1 MTESGVSR
9 RGRRRLRRRTRA
21 RIRRA
26 LLVGLV
32 VGSLLLAGSGWVAF
46 RGWQARAHL
55 LNAAGLAREL
65 SAQIVGGDAARAQ
78 RTLAALQEQA
88 GAARDATG
96 DPGWWLGQ
104 RSPYAGDD
112 LGAVRQIAVAIDDLA
127 RRAFPTLVRTDLA
140 TLVPKEGRLDVARL
154 RAVSTELAD
163 VNAAVRET
171 RTRLDAVPTTD
182 LVGQIRTALTDLRA
196 EIDRLAGLTGAADQG
211 AKVLPALLGADG
223 PRTYLLVSQNPAEL
237 RATGGM
243 WGAYAVIRAD
253 GGRVEIVTQGSAGVD
268 LRRFDPPVA
277 TLPDEMRRLYTDL
290 PAIYPADV
298 NLTPHFPTAAKL
310 YREMVRLRTGTTVD
324 GVLAV
329 DPVALSYLLAATGPV
344 AVPGGPKLAAD
355 TVVRTLLS
363 ETYQSMGLKEQDAY
377 YAAAAAAV
385 FDAFLAAKVNPKAVL
400 SAFDR
405 SMAERRILF
414 WSARS
419 GEQHIL
425 GESKVSGILPERETV
440 PSVGVFLND
449 GSGAKLGYYLKPTA
463 QLTVGE
469 CQGEGR
475 RQLRLRFSLRS
486 SAPTSGLNRSVL
498 GAGKAGDP
506 YTIRTLVY
514 VFSPAGG
521 AVMGARIDGADAA
534 LGSGTERRRQVGV
547 ANVEV
552 PPGATRTLDVDLL
565 TGRNTAGTPELRLTP
580 TATPWTT
587 QVVSAPSCNQ

>member
-9 RGRRRLRRRTRA
+9 RGRRRLRRRTRV

-26 LLVGLV
+26 LLAALV
-32 VGSLLLAGSGWVAF
+32 VGSLLLAGAGWVGF
-46 RGWQARAHL
+46 RGWQARSHL

-65 SAQIVGGDAARAQ
+65 SAQIVGGDTARAQ

-96 DPGWWLGQ
+96 DPAWWLGQ
-104 RSPYAGDD
+104 HSPYAGDD
-112 LGAVRQIAVAIDDLA
+112 LAAVRQIAVAVDDLA
-127 RRAFPTLVRTDLA
+127 RRAFPTLLRADLA
-140 TLVPKEGRLDVARL
+140 TLVPREGRLDVARL

-163 VNAAVRET
+163 VNGTVRQTRDRLAAVRTE
-171 RTRLDAVPTTD
+171 D
-182 LVGQIRTALTDLRA
+182 LVGQVGKALADLRV

-211 AKVLPALLGADG
+211 AKVLPSLLGADG
-223 PRTYLLVSQNPAEL
+223 RRTYLLVSQNPAEL

-243 WGAYAVIRAD
+243 LGAYAVIRAD
-253 GGRVEIVTQGSAGVD
+253 GGRVEIVTQGTAVD
-268 LRRFDPPVA
+268 LKRFIPPVA
-277 TLPDEMRRLYTDL
+277 TLPAEMRQIYTDL

-310 YREMVRLRTGTTVD
+310 YREMVRRRTGTTVD

-344 AVPGGPKLAAD
+344 SVPGGPKLAAA

-363 ETYQSMGLKEQDAY
+363 DAYQTMGLKEQDAY

-385 FDAFLAAKVNPKAVL
+385 FDAVLAAKVNPKAVL

-414 WSARS
+414 WSARPE
-419 GEQHIL
+419 EQRIFAN
-425 GESKVSGILPERETV
+425 SRVSGILPEHETV

-469 CQGEGR
+469 CQEEGR
-475 RQLRLRFSLRS
+475 RQLRLRFTLHS
-486 SAPTSGLNRSVL
+486 SAPTSGLTSSVL
-498 GAGKAGDP
+498 GMGKAGDP

-521 AVMGARIDGADAA
+521 AVMGARLDGADVG
-534 LGSGTERRRQVGV
+534 LGGGTERRRQVGV

-552 PPGATRTLDVDLL
+552 PPGGTRTLDVDLL
-565 TGRNTAGTPELRLTP
+565 TGRNTAGTPELWLTP

-587 QVVSAPSCNQ
+587 QVVPAPSCNQ

>member
-1 MTESGVSR
+1 M
-9 RGRRRLRRRTRA
+9 RRRTRT
-21 RIRRA
+21 RIRRT
-26 LLVGLV
+26 LLAGLV
-32 VGSLLLAGSGWVAF
+32 VGSLLLAGAGWVGF
-46 RGWQARAHL
+46 RGWQARSHL

-65 SAQIVGGDAARAQ
+65 SAQIVGGDTARAQ

-96 DPGWWLGQ
+96 DPGWRLGQ

-127 RRAFPTLVRTDLA
+127 RRAFPTLLRADLA
-140 TLVPKEGRLDVARL
+140 TLVPKEGRLDVGRL
-154 RAVSTELAD
+154 RAVSPELTD

-171 RTRLDAVPTTD
+171 RTRLDAVPTAN
-182 LVGQIRTALTDLRA
+182 LVGQVRTALTELRA

-211 AKVLPALLGADG
+211 ARVLPSLLGADG
-223 PRTYLLVSQNPAEL
+223 RRTYLLVSQNPAEL

-243 WGAYAVIRAD
+243 FGAYAVIRAD
-253 GGRVEIVTQGSAGVD
+253 GGRVEIVTQGSAVD
-268 LRRFDPPVA
+268 LSQFDPPVA
-277 TLPDEMRRLYTDL
+277 TLPDETRRLYTDL

-344 AVPGGPKLAAD
+344 TVPGGPRLAAD

-363 ETYQSMGLKEQDAY
+363 DTYQTMGLKEQDAY

-385 FDAFLAAKVNPKAVL
+385 FNAFLAAKVDQKAVL

-405 SMAERRILF
+405 SITERRILF

-419 GEQHIL
+419 EEQRIL
-425 GESKVSGILPERETV
+425 GASRVSGILPEQEST
-440 PSVGVFLND
+440 PTVGVFFND
-449 GSGAKLGYYLKPTA
+449 GSGAKLGYYLSPTA
-463 QLTVGE
+463 TLTVGD
-469 CQGEGR
+469 CQDDGR
-475 RQLRLRFSLRS
+475 RELHLRLTLHS
-486 SAPTSGLNRSVL
+486 SAPTSGLTKSVL
-498 GAGKAGDP
+498 GAGKAGNP
-506 YTIRTLVY
+506 YIIRTLVY
-514 VFSPAGG
+514 LFSPAGG
-521 AVMGARIDGADAA
+521 AVLRARLDGAAAA
-534 LGSGTERRRQVGV
+534 LGGGFERRRQVAV

-552 PPGATRTLDVDLL
+552 PPGATRTVDVDVL
-565 TGRNTAGTPELRLTP
+565 TGRNTAGTPELWLTP

-587 QVVSAPSCNQ
+587 QIVPASSCNQ

>member
-1 MTESGVSR
+1 M
-9 RGRRRLRRRTRA
+9 
-21 RIRRA
+21 
-26 LLVGLV
+26 
-32 VGSLLLAGSGWVAF
+32 VGSLLLTGAGWVGF

-65 SAQIVGGDAARAQ
+65 SAQIVGGDTVRAQ

-127 RRAFPTLVRTDLA
+127 RRAFPTLVGTDLA
-140 TLVPKEGRLDVARL
+140 TLVPKEGRLDVGRL

-163 VNAAVRET
+163 VNTVVRET
-171 RTRLDAVPTTD
+171 RNRLDAVPTAD
-182 LVGQIRTALTDLRA
+182 LVDQIRTALTGLRA

-211 AKVLPALLGADG
+211 ARVLPSLLGADG
-223 PRTYLLVSQNPAEL
+223 RRTYLLVSQNPAEL

-243 WGAYAVIRAD
+243 FGAYAVIRAD
-253 GGRVEIVTQGSAGVD
+253 NGRVEMVTQGAAVD
-268 LRRFDPPVA
+268 LERFDPPVA
-277 TLPDEMRRLYTDL
+277 TLPAETRQLYTDL

-310 YREMVRLRTGTTVD
+310 YREMVRRRTGTTVD

-344 AVPGGPKLAAD
+344 TVSGGPKLASD

-363 ETYQSMGLKEQDAY
+363 DTYRTMSLKEQDAY

-385 FDAFLAAKVNPKAVL
+385 FDAFLAAKVNPKAIL

-405 SMAERRILF
+405 SIAERRILF

-419 GEQHIL
+419 GEQRIF
-425 GESKVSGILPERETV
+425 GDSRVSGILPEHETV

-469 CQGEGR
+469 CQEEGR
-475 RQLRLRFSLRS
+475 RQLRLRFSLHS
-486 SAPTSGLNRSVL
+486 SAPTSGLTRSVL
-498 GAGKAGDP
+498 GLGKAGDP

-565 TGRNTAGTPELRLTP
+565 TGRNTAGTPELWLTP